1 MIDGLRAAPC
11 SDAALGSAQA
21 PPEGSSRPDS
31 APELGT
37 AALAPPQ
44 GCSLLLQL
52 VLPAC
57 LPLVRVTPFIPACA
71 RVPTLRSIQPL
82 AQGTADRQHGSCGS
96 QGDKTAGSH
105 SPTSHDLAELPKME
119 MGLVPPLGDIGA
131 GARGWTV
138 QVAEE

>member
-1 MIDGLRAAPC
+1 MGSEQLLAAMQLWAPLEPLLRAAPALTVLL
-11 SDAALGSAQA
+11 SSALLPSHLPKAALC
-21 PPEGSSRPDS
+21 SSRS
-31 APELGT
+31 
-37 AALAPPQ
+37 
-44 GCSLLLQL
+44 
-52 VLPAC
+52 C